1 MASSQFYGL
10 RVAMTATMDVSCCTV
25 LQTLIISSIVSEK
38 PLLPTAVIKVPVVKD
53 EGDAVTVLTVLLT
66 VGVVNVVEVVVLSV
80 MQIRRAEYFH
90 KMTLLS

>member
-25 LQTLIISSIVSEK
+25 LQTLIISSIVSDK
-38 PLLPTAVIKVPVVKD
+38 PLIPTAVIKVPFVKD

-66 VGVVNVVEVVVLSV
+66 VGVVSVVHTKNLEH
-80 MQIRRAEYFH
+80 MTRRETFY
-90 KMTLLS
+90 KCSQGVP